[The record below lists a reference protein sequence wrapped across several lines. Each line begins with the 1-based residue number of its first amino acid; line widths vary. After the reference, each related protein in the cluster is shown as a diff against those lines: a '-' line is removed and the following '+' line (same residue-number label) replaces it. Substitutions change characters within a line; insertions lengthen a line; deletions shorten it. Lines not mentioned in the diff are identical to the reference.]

1 MDSDGFE
8 RSKQAHGLRGQA
20 AELCPFHQELQSNMS
35 LTIGRQQK
43 SKLTSRCVRHVVEL
57 DLQSPCSYPK
67 NAAIP
72 TVHTYRGAAGETRRC
87 GCKLCDAIDGNKAD
101 VAAYLRSIGAPRWAT
116 SWQRRVR
123 RRLTDPAQQGDDKR
137 QNRKSLVE
145 KENEARRPL

>member
-72 TVHTYRGAAGETRRC
+72 TAHAYRGAAGEAKR
-87 GCKLCDAIDGNKAD
+87 GDAIDGNQAD
-101 VAAYLRSIGAPRWAT
+101 AAAYLRSTGAP
-116 SWQRRVR
+116 Q
-123 RRLTDPAQQGDDKR
+123 
-137 QNRKSLVE
+137 
-145 KENEARRPL
+145 

>member
-1 MDSDGFE
+1 MSEWNLSDCMDSDGFE

-43 SKLTSRCVRHVVEL
+43 SKLTSRCVRHFVEL

-72 TVHTYRGAAGETRRC
+72 TAHTYRGAAGGTRRC
-87 GCKLCDAIDGNKAD
+87 GGKLCDAIDGNKAY
-101 VAAYLRSIGAPRWAT
+101 VAAYLRSIGARLG
-116 SWQRRVR
+116 RRVGSDADFC
-123 RRLTDPAQQGDDKR
+123 LTDPAKR
-137 QNRKSLVE
+137 GEDQR
-145 KENEARRPL
+145 